1 MSDPDLIPL
10 TDLEQPRE
18 NPMIWNGE
26 EPAQGV
32 FLDTGDALDLLGTP
46 TLQIPPQP
54 RLPIDFEPGP
64 ELRTTLADLRSALH
78 GTASGGEPGR
88 CIELGHLDAL
98 SLQALLEMLGEGEV
112 CGNVSLDGV
121 SYTLN
126 ESVLPGLWQGQGSD
140 GSHWLEV
147 AAVPQVVCRAASSLR
162 SASVSLPD
170 PLPESLPGVMNG
182 LAVLAE
188 INEHA
193 SAWHEGMQNNRVL
206 NFTLLPMS
214 PEDQQL
220 LLDVLGRADLVLES
234 GGFGN
239 CKVMATTV
247 RHVWAVQYLNA
258 MGKTILDTIEVGRI
272 PDAAVAAPQDLEDS
286 ASRLDE
292 ILDTYLS

>member
-1 MSDPDLIPL
+1 
-10 TDLEQPRE
+10 
-18 NPMIWNGE
+18 
-26 EPAQGV
+26 
-32 FLDTGDALDLLGTP
+32 
-46 TLQIPPQP
+46 
-54 RLPIDFEPGP
+54 
-64 ELRTTLADLRSALH
+64 
-78 GTASGGEPGR
+78 
-88 CIELGHLDAL
+88 
-98 SLQALLEMLGEGEV
+98 
-112 CGNVSLDGV
+112 
-121 SYTLN
+121 
-126 ESVLPGLWQGQGSD
+126 
-140 GSHWLEV
+140 
-147 AAVPQVVCRAASSLR
+147 
-162 SASVSLPD
+162 
-170 PLPESLPGVMNG
+170 MNG

-193 SAWHEGMQNNRVL
+193 SAWHDGMGSNRVL

-286 ASRLDE
+286 ARRLDE

>member
-1 MSDPDLIPL
+1 MNKPDLIPL

-32 FLDTGDALDLLGTP
+32 FLDTGEALDLLGTP
-46 TLQIPPQP
+46 TLQLPPQP
-54 RLPIDFEPGP
+54 RLPMDFEPGP
-64 ELRTTLADLRSALH
+64 ELRATLADLRSALH
-78 GTASGGEPGR
+78 GAASGGEPGR
-88 CIELGHLDAL
+88 CLELAQLDEL

-112 CGNVSLDGV
+112 CGKVSLDGV
-121 SYTLN
+121 SYTLT
-126 ESVLPGLWQGQGSD
+126 ESVLPGLWRGQGSD
-140 GSHWLEV
+140 DSHWLEV
-147 AAVPQVVCRAASSLR
+147 AAVPQVVSRAASSLR
-162 SASVSLPD
+162 SAPVS
-170 PLPESLPGVMNG
+170 LPESLPGVMNG

-193 SAWHEGMQNNRVL
+193 STWHEGIQGNRVL

-220 LLDVLGRADLVLES
+220 LLNVLGRADLVLES

-272 PDAAVAAPQDLEDS
+272 PDAAVAAIQDLEDS
-286 ASRLDE
+286 ARRLDE